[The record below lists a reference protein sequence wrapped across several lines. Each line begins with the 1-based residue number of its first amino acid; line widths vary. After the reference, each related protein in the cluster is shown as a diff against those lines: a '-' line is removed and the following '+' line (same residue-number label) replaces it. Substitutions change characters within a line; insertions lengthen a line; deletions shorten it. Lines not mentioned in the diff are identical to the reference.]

1 MPHKISFIPLVD
13 ELTPEGAAISAIN
26 TVFIRRDQAGKN
38 RYIGTNTDGI
48 GVLESFL
55 NRPALAIGAG
65 DVCAVQSIIYITG
78 WARRISLLRSG
89 S

>member
-1 MPHKISFIPLVD
+1 MPHKIRFIPLVD

-48 GVLESFL
+48 GVL
-55 NRPALAIGAG
+55 
-65 DVCAVQSIIYITG
+65 
-78 WARRISLLRSG
+78 
-89 S
+89 